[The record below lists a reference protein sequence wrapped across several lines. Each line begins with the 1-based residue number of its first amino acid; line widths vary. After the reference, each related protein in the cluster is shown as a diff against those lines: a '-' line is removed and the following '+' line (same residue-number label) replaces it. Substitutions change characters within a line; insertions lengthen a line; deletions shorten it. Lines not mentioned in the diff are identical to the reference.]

1 MIPRATYRL
10 QFTKDFGF
18 KAAASIGPYLAK
30 LGVSHVYASPY
41 LKARPGSTHGY
52 DIINHVELNPEL
64 GSQADFLAMVDAFKA
79 NGLGQI
85 LDFVPNHMGVGGA
98 DNRWWLDVLEWGPQS
113 EYAAWFDI
121 DWRSGHEYL
130 HDKLLVPFL
139 GDHFGVVLE
148 NGDLQLKFDA
158 DEGAFAVWA
167 YGSHKLPICP
177 RHYGLI
183 IGDGPGELERLGD
196 AFSDLT
202 DQHPQT
208 MNRAKRLK
216 EELSAVCC
224 RDRQVVSEIGKALV
238 GFRGQKGDLKTWERL
253 NALIAK
259 QSWRLAHFRVA
270 SDDINYRRFFN
281 VNDLAGVRMEIP
293 ELFDHAHSLVFKLLE
308 NGTIDGIRLDHIDGL
323 LDPKAYCLRI
333 REKAPVPFYLLVEK
347 ILAPH
352 ERLRESWGV
361 DGTTGYEFANLLT
374 GLLTHPSGEKHLTDY
389 YRTFTNSNTSFE
401 DMVRNCKVQI
411 MENEMASEL
420 GVLAHEAGRVA
431 RSNPRTADFTDNV
444 LHRALREVVAC
455 FPVYR
460 TYVDTNGA
468 ATEDRRDLDWA
479 FSRAR
484 RENSHIEGSAFDFL
498 YKLLSGDLVD
508 APQSGYRRASV
519 FRMAMRTQ
527 QYSGPVMA
535 KGLEDTAFYRYNRF
549 LALNEVGGQPN
560 KFSISIA
567 AFHQSNMERA
577 KRTPHAMLASST
589 HDTKR
594 GEDAR
599 ARLAVLSEIA
609 EEWTQQVDLWHR
621 ILRPELADINS
632 LSPDPNDEYA
642 FYQMLLGSWPPE
654 LSHGSVPGQQA
665 LDAFRSRIEAAMIK
679 AVREAKVHTTWST
692 PDQAYETA
700 MLAFIRRALNVSV
713 KNRFLESFVLFQERV
728 ALLGWRNSLVQLV
741 LKLTAPGVPDIYQ
754 GAELWDVSMVDPDNR
769 RPVDFEVRARS
780 LCSDGALADLI
791 ENWRQGQ
798 IKQNITRKLLH
809 LRAAV
814 PDLFLNGSYQ
824 PLETGDADHTRVCC
838 YLRSHDDTIVA
849 VAVLLYP
856 SLETTSE
863 RDGQEYFELPD
874 RGPWRSLIDDR
885 LFHGKSISFRD
896 IFGALPVAVLVKNNA
911 T

>member
-1 MIPRATYRL
+1 VGGTLAKEHKLTIPLATYRL

-18 KAAASIGPYLAK
+18 KSAASIAPYLAK
-30 LGVSHVYASPY
+30 LGISHVYASPY

-64 GSQADFLAMVDAFKA
+64 GSQADFVSMVDAFKA

-130 HDKLLVPFL
+130 HDKLLVPLL

-148 NGDLQLKFDA
+148 SGDLQLRFDA
-158 DEGAFAVWA
+158 DEGTFAVWA

-183 IGDGPGELERLGD
+183 IGDGSGELERLGD

-208 MNRAKRLK
+208 MNRARRLK
-216 EELSAVCC
+216 QELSAACC
-224 RDRQVVSEIGKALV
+224 KDPQLVSEISEALMA
-238 GFRGQKGDLKTWERL
+238 FNGQKGDLETWERL

-281 VNDLAGVRMEIP
+281 VNDLPGVRMEIP
-293 ELFDHAHSLVFKLLE
+293 ELFDHAHSLVFKLLG

-352 ERLRESWGV
+352 EHLRESWQV

-401 DMVRNCKVQI
+401 DTVRNCKLQI

-420 GVLAHEAGRVA
+420 GVLARGAGRVA

-444 LHRALREVVAC
+444 LHRALRDVVAC

-468 ATEDRRDLDWA
+468 AGEDRRDLDWA

-484 RENSHIEGSAFDFL
+484 RENSQI
-498 YKLLSGDLVD
+498 V
-508 APQSGYRRASV
+508 
-519 FRMAMRTQ
+519 
-527 QYSGPVMA
+527 
-535 KGLEDTAFYRYNRF
+535 NRLAN
-549 LALNEVGGQPN
+549 LAL
-560 KFSISIA
+560 
-567 AFHQSNMERA
+567 
-577 KRTPHAMLASST
+577 T
-589 HDTKR
+589 H
-594 GEDAR
+594 
-599 ARLAVLSEIA
+599 
-609 EEWTQQVDLWHR
+609 
-621 ILRPELADINS
+621 
-632 LSPDPNDEYA
+632 
-642 FYQMLLGSWPPE
+642 F
-654 LSHGSVPGQQA
+654 
-665 LDAFRSRIEAAMIK
+665 
-679 AVREAKVHTTWST
+679 
-692 PDQAYETA
+692 
-700 MLAFIRRALNVSV
+700 
-713 KNRFLESFVLFQERV
+713 
-728 ALLGWRNSLVQLV
+728 
-741 LKLTAPGVPDIYQ
+741 
-754 GAELWDVSMVDPDNR
+754 
-769 RPVDFEVRARS
+769 
-780 LCSDGALADLI
+780 
-791 ENWRQGQ
+791 
-798 IKQNITRKLLH
+798 
-809 LRAAV
+809 
-814 PDLFLNGSYQ
+814 
-824 PLETGDADHTRVCC
+824 
-838 YLRSHDDTIVA
+838 
-849 VAVLLYP
+849 
-856 SLETTSE
+856 
-863 RDGQEYFELPD
+863 
-874 RGPWRSLIDDR
+874 
-885 LFHGKSISFRD
+885 
-896 IFGALPVAVLVKNNA
+896 
-911 T
+911 